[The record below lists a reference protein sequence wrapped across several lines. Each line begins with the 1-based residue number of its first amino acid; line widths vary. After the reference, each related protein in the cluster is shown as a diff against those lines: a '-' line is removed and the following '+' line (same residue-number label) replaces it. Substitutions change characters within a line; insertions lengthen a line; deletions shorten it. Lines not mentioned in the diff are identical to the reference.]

1 MNIIPTRNLSAI
13 LLIAVI
19 AATGASAWAVDT
31 QDTSPDKENELLAV
45 LRSDA
50 PGAEKAIAC
59 KNLAIHGSDAAVPEL
74 ANLLPDPQLSSWAR
88 IALESIPG
96 PAADEALRTAADS
109 LEGRLLIGMINSIG
123 VRRDAHAVDSL
134 AEKLQD
140 ANADAAS
147 AAAVALGHIGNPA
160 ATELLRTTLATAH
173 EDIRSA
179 VAEGCVLCAE
189 RLLSEGD
196 AVAAIEIYDEVRRAD
211 VPMQR
216 IIEATR
222 GAILARNQDG
232 IPLLLELLQSPEKK
246 MFQLALGTAREFPGN
261 DVDKELAA
269 ETARATPD
277 RAALIIQAM
286 ADRPDTLVLSAVLSS
301 AQEGPKVVR
310 LSAIDA
316 LERVGNDSCL
326 SPLLEIAAG
335 NDADLSRA
343 AKDTIAVLP
352 GNDVDAQIVRI
363 LEQAGPNS
371 DTLMLEL
378 VGRRRIDAVPH
389 VLKALEH
396 SDQKVRHAAL
406 VALGQIVT
414 LTHLPVL
421 VSQVVDSRDAG
432 DVVVAQAA
440 LRAASVRMPDRDACV
455 TELANALPRSSS
467 ATKTTLLEILSDVG
481 GSKALQTLA
490 IAANSSDP
498 QQQDTGSRLLGKWNN
513 LEAAPVLLNLAKS
526 ASANK
531 YKVRGLRGYLGLARK
546 FSRGKQRADMCQ
558 IAIDAA
564 IRREE
569 QTLALEVLALRPDV
583 EGLKVAIKAQE
594 LPGLKDAAAEAAQS
608 IAEELSRKGVDVSKL
623 ITLPAPQ

>member
-1 MNIIPTRNLSAI
+1 MNIIPTRTLSTIFFTA
-13 LLIAVI
+13 LIAV
-19 AATGASAWAVDT
+19 ASSSARAVDT

-59 KNLAIHGSDAAVPEL
+59 KNLAIHGSDEAVPDL
-74 ANLLPDPQLSSWAR
+74 ATLLSDPQLSSWAR

-123 VRRDAHAVDSL
+123 VRRDPNAVDSL
-134 AEKLQD
+134 TARLQD

-147 AAAVALGHIGNPA
+147 AAAVALGHIGNAA
-160 ATELLRTTLATAH
+160 ATESLRKALATAH

-189 RLLSEGD
+189 RLHSDGNSL
-196 AVAAIEIYDEVRRAD
+196 VAIEIYDEVRNAD
-211 VPMQR
+211 VPVQR

-232 IPLLLELLQSPEKK
+232 IPLLLELLQSPEKR

-261 DVDKELAA
+261 NVDKELAA
-269 ETARATPD
+269 EIARATPD

-286 ADRPDTLVLSAVLSS
+286 ADRPDTLVLAAVLNS
-301 AQEGPKVVR
+301 AQRGPKQVR
-310 LSAIDA
+310 LSAIEA

-326 SPLLEIAAG
+326 SPLLEIAVET
-335 NDADLSRA
+335 DADLARS
-343 AKDTIAVLP
+343 AKDTIALLP
-352 GNDVDAQIVRI
+352 GNKVNAQIVK
-363 LEQAGPNS
+363 LLQKAGRNS
-371 DTLMLEL
+371 DPLMLEL
-378 VGRRRIDAVPH
+378 VGRRRIDAVPE
-389 VLKALEH
+389 VLKALGH
-396 SDQKVRHAAL
+396 SDQNVRRAAL
-406 VALGQIVT
+406 VALGEIVT
-414 LTHLPVL
+414 LRELPVL
-421 VSQVVDSRDAG
+421 VSQVVYPRHAEDLS
-432 DVVVAQAA
+432 VAQVA
-440 LRAASVRMPDRDACV
+440 LRAASVRMPDRDACA
-455 TELANALPRSSS
+455 TELADALPGSSS

-490 IAANSSDP
+490 IAAKSKDP

-513 LEAAPVLLNLAKS
+513 LEAAPVLLDLANT
-526 ASANK
+526 ASENK

-546 FSRGKQRADMCQ
+546 FSRGKQRAEMCQ

-564 IRREE
+564 IRQEE
-569 QTLALEVLALRPDV
+569 QILALEVLTLRPDV
-583 EGLKVAIKAQE
+583 EGLKVAVKTQE
-594 LPGLKDAAAEAAQS
+594 LPGLRDAAAEATQA
-608 IAEELSRKGVDVSKL
+608 IAEKLSSKGVDVSKL
-623 ITLPAPQ
+623 ITLPAPK